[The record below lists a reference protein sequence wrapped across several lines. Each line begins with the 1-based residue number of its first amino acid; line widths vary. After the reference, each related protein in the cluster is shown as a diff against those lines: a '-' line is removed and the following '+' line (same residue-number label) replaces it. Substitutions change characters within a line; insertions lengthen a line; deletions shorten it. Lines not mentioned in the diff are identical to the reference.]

1 MFLYAEIIWQKI
13 KSLDQW
19 AFIQINNNMS
29 HPFLDSLM
37 PMLRNSYFWIPLYF
51 FLILFATINFKNK
64 GWWWLLFFICTV
76 SLTDLISSRLIKESF
91 ERLRPCMDPEFS
103 PQVRLLLNRCS
114 GGYSFTSSHAA
125 NHFGVAAFF
134 FVTTKFLLKNWAWLA
149 FGWAAII
156 CFAQVYV
163 GVHYPLDIIGGAIVG
178 LIIGLTIGIYFKK
191 RY

>member
-1 MFLYAEIIWQKI
+1 MLLDSEVIWQKI
-13 KSLDQW
+13 EKLDQW
-19 AFIQINNNMS
+19 AFLQINNNLS
-29 HPFLDSLM
+29 HPFLDEFM
-37 PMLRNSYFWIPLYF
+37 PLFRNSFFWIPLYF
-51 FLILFATINFKNK
+51 FLLLFATINFKNK

-103 PQVRLLLNRCS
+103 LQVRLLLNRCS

-125 NHFGVAAFF
+125 NHFGIAAYF
-134 FVTTKFLLKNWAWLA
+134 FVTTKFLLNKWAWLA

-156 CFAQVYV
+156 CFAQIYV

-178 LIIGLTIGIYFKK
+178 LTIGLTIGSYFKK